1 MFRLVSQWVLRP
13 SPTPLGDDF
22 MQQIICRTREV
33 NGVTNDWEKRIVE
46 LSDGR
51 TTAEI
56 IEIRF
61 KEEVRM
67 GAWAADIGLWKG
79 LFDRDVMATIRE
91 LARQGYIKLQPEAY
105 SEEVN
110 QSVELFREVQHG

>member
-1 MFRLVSQWVLRP
+1 MFRLVSQWVLTP
-13 SPTPLGDDF
+13 SATPFGDDI
-22 MQQIICRTREV
+22 MQQIVFRTREV
-33 NGVTNDWEKRIVE
+33 DGVTNDWEKRIIE

-51 TTAEI
+51 STAEI
-56 IEIRF
+56 IETLS

-91 LARQGYIKLQPEAY
+91 LATQGYIKLQPVAA
-105 SEEVN
+105 
-110 QSVELFREVQHG
+110 